1 MSAAPQASPVN
12 AAPALRLTAEE
23 RAAFARDGF
32 VIRRGMVSPEE
43 LKPLADA
50 CLGDPEIDGALVG
63 IADSQGNMQEVVTW
77 TDLTQPDM
85 LSVIPRMARF
95 VDGAE
100 DLLERPVYHWHSK
113 LSMKRPGSAGRWDW
127 HQDYAY
133 WYFEGCLYPDML
145 TVTIAVDRC
154 DEANGCL
161 KLVAGSHKLGRIEHN
176 KIGMASGVDPERLA
190 LIEQR
195 HRTVLCELEAGDVVF
210 FHGNTLHASGPN
222 VSDRPRTLLH
232 MSYNAVDN
240 SPFVAEGQ
248 DHHKFKPLVK
258 APDDAMLRQDW
269 KTVLNG
275 QPFWSRT
282 GEANG
287 SRSAYGYTLLRGA
300 RPKVVSSN

>member
-1 MSAAPQASPVN
+1 MSAASQQSPIS

-23 RAAFARDGF
+23 RAVFDRDGF
-32 VIRRGMVSPEE
+32 VIRRKFVTDAE
-43 LKPLADA
+43 LAPLAEA
-50 CLGDPEIDGALVG
+50 CLGDPDIDGALVG

-85 LSVIPRMARF
+85 LTVIPRMARF
-95 VDGAE
+95 VDASE
-100 DLLERPVYHWHSK
+100 DLLGRPVYHWHSK

-145 TVTIAVDRC
+145 TATIAVDHT

-195 HRTVLCELEAGDVVF
+195 HRVVSCVMEPGDVVF

-232 MSYNAVDN
+232 MSYNAIDN

-248 DHHKFKPLVK
+248 DHHKYKPLAK
-258 APDDAMLRQDW
+258 MSDDSMIKRDW
-269 KTVLNG
+269 KTALTG

-282 GEANG
+282 GEASG
-287 SRSAYGYTLLRGA
+287 SRSTYGYTLLRPA
-300 RPKVVSSN
+300 RPKVVAG